1 MEGRIALG
9 VIKATAAR
17 KLHDDGTPFDDAVR
31 EAIAEVQKPMQSS
44 AFWFGFQFEIILKG
58 GRLTTPRVVDCD
70 VALRH
75 RRLLLDLKKR
85 DDKPGAF
92 AKHREMLE
100 ESKKREGGTGLGEEE
115 SDRNALRKCNALRTD
130 DCGPHD
136 HHIGRSR

>member
-44 AFWFGFQFEIILKG
+44 AFWLGFQFETILKG

-70 VALRH
+70 VALGH
-75 RRLLLDLKKR
+75 RRSVGRL
-85 DDKPGAF
+85 P
-92 AKHREMLE
+92 
-100 ESKKREGGTGLGEEE
+100 
-115 SDRNALRKCNALRTD
+115 LRVLR
-130 DCGPHD
+130 G
-136 HHIGRSR
+136 